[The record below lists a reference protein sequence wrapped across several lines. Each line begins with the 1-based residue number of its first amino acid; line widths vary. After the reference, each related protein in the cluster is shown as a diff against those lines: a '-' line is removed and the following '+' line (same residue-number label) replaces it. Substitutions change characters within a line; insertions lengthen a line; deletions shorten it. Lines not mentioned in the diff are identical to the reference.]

1 MRVSGTAHIIA
12 RKCATR
18 REVGMP
24 SAEVRYV
31 RMIGDYILDIMPDS
45 PHRRILVLSYITE
58 RIIGRSP
65 VARKLAM
72 VAAIAVISSAA
83 TIAAHNMLEAY
94 AQTPTTQLARIVQNE
109 KGGWSLVIVRE
120 APGALT
126 TVIRREPLTEAQ
138 ARVLM
143 SDPLW
148 AEKALSRHARG
159 AAGLSG
165 GTPPPL
171 RGLGVGES

>member
-1 MRVSGTAHIIA
+1 
-12 RKCATR
+12 
-18 REVGMP
+18 MP

-31 RMIGDYILDIMPDS
+31 RMIGDYILDIMPES
-45 PHRRILVLSYITE
+45 PHRRLLVLGYITD
-58 RIIGRSP
+58 RIIGQAP
-65 VARKLAM
+65 NARKLAIA
-72 VAAIAVISSAA
+72 AAIAIVSSAA
-83 TIAAHNMLEAY
+83 TIAADNMLEAH
-94 AQTPTTQLARIVQNE
+94 ARPPSSQMARIVQNE
-109 KGGWSLVIVRE
+109 TGGWSLVIVRE

-126 TVIRREPLTEAQ
+126 VVIRRERLTEAQ

-148 AEKALSRHARG
+148 AERALSRHAKG
-159 AAGLSG
+159 AESLSS